1 VYSPKARFYVIIVRL
16 LIKSWLHKCS
26 PNWLVCCYNF
36 NADIVSNHLLIF
48 VLVFAH
54 CGSDFPFVTTECGYT
69 NAWHVLPPANSNEA
83 FFSEKEV
90 KACMGGTAVSL
101 FKGGWKNHSSGL

>member
-1 VYSPKARFYVIIVRL
+1 
-16 LIKSWLHKCS
+16 
-26 PNWLVCCYNF
+26 
-36 NADIVSNHLLIF
+36 
-48 VLVFAH
+48 
-54 CGSDFPFVTTECGYT
+54 VTTECGYT